1 MTLENAAE
9 ELAVHLTGGITPYLA
24 DHGTK
29 TVIAHKA
36 DGLYI
41 VVMDIHTSVGVL
53 ILLLLFY
60 RIRCSYLTLPGCC
73 RTQTP
78 S

>member
-9 ELAVHLTGGITPYLA
+9 ELAVHLTGGMTPYLA

-41 VVMDIHTSVGVL
+41 VVMDIHTCWCPYSIV
-53 ILLLLFY
+53 
-60 RIRCSYLTLPGCC
+60 
-73 RTQTP
+73 
-78 S
+78 